1 MYKCPECGAKFEEP
15 VFETVCLEELY
26 GVGSM
31 FRDQHYKTFANCP
44 ACGMPIDTEMDA
56 WDESY
61 EEEDDDRIAY
71 YEKQGDEYV
80 YYDSNECELYRE
92 PA

>member
-1 MYKCPECGAKFEEP
+1 MYKCPECGEIFEEP

-31 FRDQHYKTFANCP
+31 FPNRHYKTLASCP
-44 ACGMPIDTEMDA
+44 ECGEAIDADRDG

-61 EEEDDDRIAY
+61 EDNDDRIAY

-80 YYDSNECELYRE
+80 YYDENERELYRE

>member
-1 MYKCPECGAKFEEP
+1 MYKCPECGAIFEDPEY
-15 VFETVCLEELY
+15 ETVCFEELY

-31 FRDQHYKTFANCP
+31 FQDRHYGTFANCP
-44 ACGMPIDTEMDA
+44 ECGSAIDIEADS
-56 WDESY
+56 WDEAY
-61 EEEDDDRIAY
+61 EQSDERIAY
-71 YEKQGDEYV
+71 YERQGDEYV